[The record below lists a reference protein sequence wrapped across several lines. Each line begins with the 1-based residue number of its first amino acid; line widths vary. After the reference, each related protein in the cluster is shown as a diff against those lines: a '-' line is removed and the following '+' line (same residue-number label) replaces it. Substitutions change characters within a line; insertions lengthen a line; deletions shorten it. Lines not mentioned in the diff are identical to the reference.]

1 MLQANM
7 TTLRQEEKD
16 LLLDSDCVPGG
27 DHERTC
33 AFLSHFQLF
42 PAIYSPRLKVILDL
56 VVGPK
61 DLTLECLSL
70 IFLLT

>member
-27 DHERTC
+27 VTKGHTLFFRT
-33 AFLSHFQLF
+33 SSYFQLF
-42 PAIYSPRLKVILDL
+42 THRD
-56 VVGPK
+56 
-61 DLTLECLSL
+61 
-70 IFLLT
+70 